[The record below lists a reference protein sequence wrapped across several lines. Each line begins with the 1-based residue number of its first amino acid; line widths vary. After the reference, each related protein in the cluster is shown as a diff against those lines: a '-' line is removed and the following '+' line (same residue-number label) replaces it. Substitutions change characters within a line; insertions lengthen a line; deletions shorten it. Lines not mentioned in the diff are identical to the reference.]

1 MHVARSLLA
10 SLLLAV
16 LLANCT
22 AEPSTPEAPPAATPA
37 SAESGI
43 PLFDGLG
50 THTRAIAAAN
60 PEAQRYFDQGLNFL
74 FGFNHDEAI
83 RAFGKA
89 AELAPEAPMP
99 WWGVAVAYGPHI
111 NFPIVPPDKAQA
123 AWEALGKA
131 RERAGKGSEVEQ
143 GLIEALGKRYAN
155 PQPEDRKPLDEAYA
169 AAMRDLS
176 EKFPQDDDVA
186 ALFAESMMDLRPW
199 DLWTPDGKQQPGT
212 DEILRTLETVVAR
225 SPRHPLAL
233 HLYIH
238 SIEMSPEPHKADQA
252 ADTLRGLVPAL
263 GHLVHMPSHIDV
275 RTGRWQQAIEANVR
289 AEKADVS
296 YRERVPKQ
304 NFYRVYMAHN
314 HHMRTFACMML
325 GRSAEAIQTIDTM
338 VAEIPPDWSKENAFI
353 VDGFLA
359 MPWEV
364 RMRFGKWEELLAM
377 PDLPE
382 TFPIARSLR
391 YAARG
396 IAYAVTG
403 KKDEARAEQK
413 AFEQVRATVAED
425 ATFGNNNGRQLLE
438 VAAHLLE
445 GELSFQEGDRKKGL
459 AELRQ
464 AAAGEDALRYDEP
477 PDWINPVRHAL
488 GAALIQ
494 DKKYAEAERVYR
506 ADLAKLPGNGWSL
519 FGLGRALRLQG
530 KTGEAETVEAQF
542 KDAWSSSDVTLHA
555 SCFCQPGV

>member
-1 MHVARSLLA
+1 MRA
-10 SLLLAV
+10 SALILSSIFLV
-16 LLANCT
+16 LLVGCS
-22 AEPSTPEAPPAATPA
+22 AEPAKTEAPPAAVPA
-37 SAESGI
+37 SADGDV
-43 PLFDGLG
+43 PHFDGLG
-50 THTRAIAAAN
+50 THARVIAAAN
-60 PEAQRYFDQGLNFL
+60 PEAQRYFDQGLIFL
-74 FGFNHDEAI
+74 YGFNHDEAI
-83 RAFGKA
+83 RAFRKA
-89 AELAPEAPMP
+89 AALAPEAPMP

-111 NFPIVPPDKAQA
+111 NFPIVPPDKALA

-131 RERAGKGSEVEQ
+131 RERAALGSEVEQ
-143 GLIEALGKRYAN
+143 ALIEAVGKRYAN

-169 AAMRDLS
+169 AAMRDLTAR
-176 EKFPQDDDVA
+176 FPQDDDVA

-212 DEILRTLETVVAR
+212 DEILRTLETVLAR
-225 SPRHPLAL
+225 SPKHAL

-238 SIEMSPEPHKADQA
+238 SIEMSPQPHTADQA
-252 ADTLRGLVPAL
+252 ADTLRDLVPAL

-275 RTGRWQQAIEANVR
+275 RTGRWQQAIEANIR
-289 AEKADVS
+289 AEKADVA

-314 HHMRTFACMML
+314 HHMRTFASMMI

-338 VAEIPPDWSKENAFI
+338 VAEIPPDWARENAFI
-353 VDGFLA
+353 IDGFLA

-382 TFPIARSLR
+382 SFTIARSLR
-391 YAARG
+391 HAARG
-396 IAYAVTG
+396 IACAVTG
-403 KKDEARAEQK
+403 KKEDARAEQK
-413 AFEQVRATVAED
+413 AFEQLSATVTED
-425 ATFGNNNGRQLLE
+425 AIFGNNTGRGILE

-445 GELSFQEGDRKKGL
+445 GELSFQEGNRKKGL
-459 AELRQ
+459 AELRK
-464 AAAGEDALRYDEP
+464 AVELEDALRYDEP

-494 DKKYAEAERVYR
+494 DKKSSEAEQVYR
-506 ADLAKLPGNGWSL
+506 EDLEKLPGNGWSL
-519 FGLGRALRLQG
+519 FGLARALRLQG
-530 KTGEAETVEAQF
+530 KTAEADKVEAEFKEAW
-542 KDAWSSSDVTLHA
+542 ASSDVTLHA